1 MVHENSNISAKN
13 RLPLSAVFINI
24 YLFVMFTVFPL
35 YVAMYFDGKLPFL
48 HMDNGFV
55 GIRHQ
60 KYYFFLVMTAI
71 AAIAEVLLLLTQANS
86 VFYAARCQR
95 FCRRTESLRF
105 SEKPPS
111 AATLRG
117 ETTA

>member
-1 MVHENSNISAKN
+1 MVHENSNISTKS

-86 VFYAARCQR
+86 GDK
-95 FCRRTESLRF
+95 SK
-105 SEKPPS
+105 SKPSFFENQQKSPV
-111 AATLRG
+111 
-117 ETTA
+117 

>member
-71 AAIAEVLLLLTQANS
+71 AAIAEVLLLLT
-86 VFYAARCQR
+86 RCQR